1 MGTYSVKTAKLNF
14 LLQLKSEIK
23 FTVYVNE
30 KRIDRMSP
38 LLYIVR
44 NKKGQSFYICRG
56 IIK

>member
-14 LLQLKSEIK
+14 LLQLKSGIK

-30 KRIDRMSP
+30 KMIDRMSP

-44 NKKGQSFYICRG
+44 NKKGQSF
-56 IIK
+56 